1 MEHKDIPTPSS
12 NKYIWL
18 TIIFLVISFILFS
31 ANVTLFEKDLPIN
44 AERFGTFGDFVG
56 GVLGTI
62 FALISIILVLK
73 TFGYQQKVT
82 ENNDS
87 LLTTQR
93 FNDLFFELLHLHQ
106 ATISSL
112 NNNGDK
118 DFFDSEKKSIQHN
131 YRNAKSFEKN
141 KERAIA
147 YYQLFYVKNRNK
159 IGAYFRNLFRI
170 YDLIEHTNLLSEES
184 KKEYSKIVRA
194 QLTENELFF
203 LRYNAM
209 TSYGEAFI
217 PYINRYNILKHLPTF
232 ELLEFKDWWEI
243 LNESEKESVN
253 LFFTKIKKG
262 VSELLKRN
270 TPEYIKIEFDS
281 HSYFQANFC
290 SSSNF
295 KASIIKQPGTIHSKD
310 FSGLRKFDNKQL
322 QQLLDCFVKEIFI
335 YSNFSKYNDINS
347 IKTYSTPITTN
358 NNGLTTID
366 SGIKSTNS
374 SPLIVKHPNELNKQ
388 KIPLSLA

>member
-1 MEHKDIPTPSS
+1 MQNKDTPVLSAK
-12 NKYIWL
+12 KYIGL
-18 TIIFLVISFILFS
+18 TIFFLAISFILFS

-82 ENNDS
+82 QNNDS
-87 LLTTQR
+87 LLTAQR

-112 NNNGDK
+112 NNNGNK

-141 KERAIA
+141 KERSIT

-262 VSELLKRN
+262 VSKLLKRN
-270 TPEYIKIEFDS
+270 TPKYIKIEFDA
-281 HSYFQANFC
+281 HSYFQAIFC
-290 SSSNF
+290 SSFDF
-295 KASIIKQPGTIHSKD
+295 KASIVKQPGIIHSKD
-310 FSGLRKFDNKQL
+310 FSGLRKFDDKKL

-335 YSNFSKYNDINS
+335 YSNFSKFNDINS
-347 IKTYSTPITTN
+347 ITTYSNPITTN
-358 NNGLTTID
+358 NNGLITID
-366 SGIKSTNS
+366 SGIKNTNS
-374 SPLIVKHPNELNKQ
+374 KPLIVKYPTELDKQ
-388 KIPLSLA
+388 KK